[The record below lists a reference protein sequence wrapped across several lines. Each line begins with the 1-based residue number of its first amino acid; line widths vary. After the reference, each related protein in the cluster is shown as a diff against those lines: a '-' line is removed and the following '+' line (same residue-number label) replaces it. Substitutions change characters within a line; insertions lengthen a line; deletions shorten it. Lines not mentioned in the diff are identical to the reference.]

1 MTIKII
7 KRGQKSNET
16 RYRSSKVILTPQDIK
31 EADKFDDK
39 LNRSIDEIEKILL
52 KKDVLSKKSHKK
64 DPLQAWYIIGT
75 HINKF
80 LKNNKLATEDENLFW
95 ENLYGRSKLIN
106 KKVPSSKVSL
116 TRNDFKTASLLARY
130 PFGYINKVGLWAL
143 WREIIIYR
151 VFQDKRILAWVIQ
164 KLIQSPRT
172 RDQARP
178 LLKAV
183 ANRFKRIDTTFLN
196 KEELLIKLGE
206 IKE

>member
-1 MTIKII
+1 MTVKLRN
-7 KRGQKSNET
+7 KHKENHV
-16 RYRSSKVILTPQDIK
+16 RYKSSKRILTPKDIE
-31 EADKFDDK
+31 EADEFDDK

-52 KKDVLSKKSHKK
+52 EKNILSKKSHKK
-64 DPLQAWYIIGT
+64 DPLQAWYIIGIQ
-75 HINKF
+75 INKF
-80 LKNNKLATEDENLFW
+80 LKNNKVATEDENLFW
-95 ENLYGRSKLIN
+95 ENLYGRSVLIN
-106 KKVPSSKVSL
+106 KNIPSSQVSL

-130 PFGYINKVGLWAL
+130 PFEYMNKVGPWGL
-143 WREIIIYR
+143 WREIITYK

-206 IKE
+206 IRE